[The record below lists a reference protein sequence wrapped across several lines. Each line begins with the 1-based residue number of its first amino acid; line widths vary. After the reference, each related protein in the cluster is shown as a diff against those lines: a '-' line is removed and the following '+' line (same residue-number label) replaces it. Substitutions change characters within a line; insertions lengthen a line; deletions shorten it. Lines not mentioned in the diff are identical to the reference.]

1 MLKMTDGIDNF
12 GNVRWELV
20 GCLAVAWLLVY
31 FCLWKGLKSTG
42 KVVYV
47 TATLPYL
54 LIGAF
59 LFRALTLEG
68 SDLGLKY
75 FFEPKWELLLTAK
88 VTNSRSLIMNAA
100 TGINDINLKIMNIH
114 KYKY

>member
-1 MLKMTDGIDNF
+1 MLNMTEGIHDL
-12 GNVRWELV
+12 GGIRWELL
-20 GCLAVAWLLVY
+20 GCLAVAWLLIY

-47 TATLPYL
+47 TATLPYF

-68 SDLGLKY
+68 SYQGLY
-75 FFEPKWELLLTAK
+75 FFFNPKWELLLEAK
-88 VTNSRSLIMNAA
+88 VKL
-100 TGINDINLKIMNIH
+100 G
-114 KYKY
+114 

>member
-1 MLKMTDGIDNF
+1 MTDGIENF
-12 GNVRWELV
+12 GNMRWELV
-20 GCLAVAWLLVY
+20 GSLAVAWLLVY

-47 TATLPYL
+47 TATLPYF

-68 SDLGLKY
+68 SYNGLVY
-75 FFEPKWELLLTAK
+75 FFSPDWSLLLSAK
-88 VTNSRSLIMNAA
+88 VTNR
-100 TGINDINLKIMNIH
+100 
-114 KYKY
+114 